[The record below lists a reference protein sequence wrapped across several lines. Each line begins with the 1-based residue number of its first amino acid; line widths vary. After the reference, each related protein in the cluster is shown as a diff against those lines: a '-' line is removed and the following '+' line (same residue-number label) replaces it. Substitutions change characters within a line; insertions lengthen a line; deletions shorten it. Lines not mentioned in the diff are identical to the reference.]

1 LDEVASMHNYEGV
14 TRLMR
19 GEDEHIKTL
28 KVSPCTLNVFRGRN
42 TAHKVSTVQGA
53 RERMIAVF
61 T

>member
-1 LDEVASMHNYEGV
+1 MHNYEGV
-14 TRLMR
+14 NRLMR